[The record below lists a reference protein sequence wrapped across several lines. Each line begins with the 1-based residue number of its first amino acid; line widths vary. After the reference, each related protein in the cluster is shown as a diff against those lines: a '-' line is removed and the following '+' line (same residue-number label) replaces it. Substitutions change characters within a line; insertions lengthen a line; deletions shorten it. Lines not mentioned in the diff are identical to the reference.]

1 MAMDTARRSSAIV
14 QNGSQVTP
22 RRMPDVLPRTPR
34 YRTPQTPVA
43 LIHMRDIVAARF
55 VLPKIHA
62 QTDKAVH
69 SRNQAVAQAETGS
82 TENVDLGQVGPEN
95 G

>member
-1 MAMDTARRSSAIV
+1 
-14 QNGSQVTP
+14 
-22 RRMPDVLPRTPR
+22 MPDVLPRTPR

-82 TENVDLGQVGPEN
+82 TENVDPGKLDLRTDEDLQVKTEPVEPATADGGGQS
-95 G
+95 

>member
-1 MAMDTARRSSAIV
+1 MSSA
-14 QNGSQVTP
+14 
-22 RRMPDVLPRTPR
+22 DK
-34 YRTPQTPVA
+34 PVA
-43 LIHMRDIVAARF
+43 SIHTRDIVAARF
-55 VLPKIHA
+55 VLPKRIHA

-95 G
+95 DEDLQVKTEPVVDPATADGGGQS